1 MKITDIIRA
10 ALDII
15 ERHSEQPE
23 VAVEPEVVA
32 EPDVDELVIIQQ
44 LSGMPTDTGPNH
56 VNAPEEFVAP
66 IGASFPGGDGESQR
80 KNPADIRA
88 DSISVYPTFSA
99 PRR

>member
-15 ERHSEQPE
+15 ERHNEQPE
-23 VAVEPEVVA
+23 IAVEPEVV
-32 EPDVDELVIIQQ
+32 EPEVDELVIIQQ
-44 LSGMPTDTGPNH
+44 LSGVPTDTGPNH

-80 KNPADIRA
+80 KNPADIRS
-88 DSISVYPTFSA
+88 DSFSMYPNYQA
-99 PRR
+99 PKR